1 MIAMLD
7 FAALAIATM
16 FALTVASG
24 LTWIVLYVALA
35 FMQPAK
41 TRKPAS
47 RAELGHG
54 TTQLARA
61 FATNR

>member
-35 FMQPAK
+35 FMQPA
-41 TRKPAS
+41 TRKLAS

-54 TTQLARA
+54 TAQLARA